1 MFKKLTLRDWL
12 IVGVI
17 FFSLLSLLSC
27 RHLPFIGEEQTS
39 LEDVEITEEVATA
52 PTNTLEAVLQRGALK
67 CGVNENLKGFG
78 MKLSTGN
85 YEGFDIDFCKA
96 VATSILGTPTVEY
109 IPLNAAER
117 FTALSDGTIDVL
129 IRNTTWTATRDMKL
143 GNSFVTTTF
152 YDGQGIL
159 VYTDTMYTGL
169 DLLIMQTLTQGTD
182 TLMELSGSTICVVA
196 GTTTSRN
203 IEETFNNAGVP
214 FKLLEFET
222 NMPLRA
228 AFGRGI
234 CNAISMDKSALLSF
248 KATLT
253 NPDELTLAGATLSKE
268 PLGPV
273 TRDNDSEFY
282 DIVQWTVFGMIQAEE
297 LGVTSENIDRYIQQ
311 PFDPKIAKLLGVSY
325 GGGEV
330 LDVGLAVTPQFM
342 QEVIRQ
348 VGNYGEVYDRHLTP
362 LGLTR
367 ENSLNAL
374 WQDGGLIYSPPFK

>member
-12 IVGVI
+12 IFGVV

-117 FTALSDGTIDVL
+117 FTALADGTIDVL

-203 IEETFNNAGVP
+203 IQETFNNAGVP

-330 LDVGLAVTPQFM
+330 LDVGLAVEAQFM

>member
-1 MFKKLTLRDWL
+1 MKHLTVKDWFVL
-12 IVGVI
+12 LV
-17 FFSLLSLLSC
+17 FLFSLWFLVSC
-27 RHLPFIGEEQTS
+27 RHLPIIGENQNNV
-39 LEDVEITEEVATA
+39 VEAETTEEVATA
-52 PTNTLEAVLQRGALK
+52 PTNTLDAILQRGALK
-67 CGVNENLKGFG
+67 CGVNENLMGFG

-96 VATSILGTPTVEY
+96 VAIAILGEPIVEY
-109 IPLNAAER
+109 IPLTAAQR
-117 FTALSDGTIDVL
+117 FDALASGEIDVL

-143 GNSFVTTTF
+143 KNSFVTTTF

-159 VYTDTMYTGL
+159 VYTDTMYQGI
-169 DLLIMQTLTQGTD
+169 DLLIMQTLMDGTD

-203 IEETFNNAGVP
+203 IQETFNNAGVP
-214 FKLLEFET
+214 FQLLEFET

-248 KATLT
+248 KATLP
-253 NPDELTLAGATLSKE
+253 NPDDLTLAGATLSKE

-297 LGVTSENIDRYIQQ
+297 LGVNSQNLDRHIKQ
-311 PFDPKIAKLLGVSY
+311 PFDPRVAKLLGLSY
-325 GGGEV
+325 NGGEV
-330 LDVGLAVTPQFM
+330 LDIGLAVTPQFM
-342 QEVIRQ
+342 QAVIRQ
-348 VGNYGEVYDRHLTP
+348 IGNYGEVYDRHLTP

-374 WQDGGLIYSPPFK
+374 WQEGGLIYSPPFK

>member
-1 MFKKLTLRDWL
+1 MFNKLTLRDWL

-17 FFSLLSLLSC
+17 FFSLLSLLAC
-27 RHLPFIGEEQTS
+27 RHLPIIGEEQNS
-39 LEDVEITEEVATA
+39 LEEVETTEEVATA

-78 MKLSTGN
+78 IKLSTGN

-96 VATSILGTPTVEY
+96 VATAILGKPTVEY

-143 GNSFVTTTF
+143 GNSFVATTF

-159 VYTDTMYTGL
+159 VYSDTMYTGL
-169 DLLIMQTLTQGTD
+169 DLLVMQTLTQGTD

-196 GTTTSRN
+196 GTTTERN
-203 IEETFNNAGVP
+203 IVETFNNAGVP
-214 FKLLEFET
+214 FKILPFET

-248 KATLT
+248 QATLD

-282 DIVQWTVFGMIQAEE
+282 DVVQWTVFGMIQAEE
-297 LGVTSENIDRYIQQ
+297 LGVTSENVDRYVQQ
-311 PFDPKIAKLLGVSY
+311 PFDPRIAKLLGVSY
-325 GGGEV
+325 NGGEV
-330 LDVGLAVTPQFM
+330 LDVGLAIRPQFM
-342 QEVIRQ
+342 QDVIKQ

-374 WQDGGLIYSPPFK
+374 WQNGGLIYSPPFK

>member
-17 FFSLLSLLSC
+17 FFTLLYLVSC
-27 RHLPFIGEEQTS
+27 RHLPYIGEEQTS
-39 LEDVEITEEVATA
+39 EDETETTEEVATA

-78 MKLSTGN
+78 IKLSTGN

-96 VATSILGTPTVEY
+96 VATAILGTPTVEY

-143 GNSFVTTTF
+143 GNSFVATTF

-159 VYTDTMYTGL
+159 VYSNTMYTGL
-169 DLLIMQTLTQGTD
+169 DLLVMQTLTEGTD

-196 GTTTSRN
+196 GTTTERN
-203 IEETFNNAGVP
+203 IVETFNNAGVP
-214 FKLLEFET
+214 FKILPFET

-248 KATLT
+248 KAT
-253 NPDELTLAGATLSKE
+253 
-268 PLGPV
+268 
-273 TRDNDSEFY
+273 
-282 DIVQWTVFGMIQAEE
+282 
-297 LGVTSENIDRYIQQ
+297 
-311 PFDPKIAKLLGVSY
+311 
-325 GGGEV
+325 
-330 LDVGLAVTPQFM
+330 
-342 QEVIRQ
+342 
-348 VGNYGEVYDRHLTP
+348 
-362 LGLTR
+362 
-367 ENSLNAL
+367 
-374 WQDGGLIYSPPFK
+374 

>member
-1 MFKKLTLRDWL
+1 MFNKITVKDWFVL
-12 IVGVI
+12 GVF
-17 FFSLLSLLSC
+17 FFSLWFLVAC
-27 RHLPFIGEEQTS
+27 RHLPIIGEEQTNV
-39 LEDVEITEEVATA
+39 EDVEITEEVATA

-67 CGVNENLKGFG
+67 CGVNENLMGFG
-78 MKLSTGN
+78 MKLPTGN

-96 VATSILGTPTVEY
+96 VATAILGKPTVEY
-109 IPLNAAER
+109 IPLTAGER

-152 YDGQGIL
+152 YDGQGVL
-159 VYTDTMYTGL
+159 VYTDTMYQGI
-169 DLLIMQTLTQGTD
+169 DLLIMQTLMDGTD

-203 IEETFNNAGVP
+203 IQETFNNAGVP
-214 FKLLEFET
+214 FQLLEFET

-248 KATLT
+248 KATLP
-253 NPDELTLAGATLSKE
+253 NPDDLTLAGATLSKE

-297 LGVTSENIDRYIQQ
+297 LGVNSQNLDRYIQQ
-311 PFDPKIAKLLGVSY
+311 PFDARIAKLLGVSY
-325 GGGEV
+325 QGGEV

>member
-1 MFKKLTLRDWL
+1 MFNKITVKDWFVL
-12 IVGVI
+12 GVF
-17 FFSLLSLLSC
+17 FFSLWFLVAC
-27 RHLPFIGEEQTS
+27 RHLPIIGEEQTS
-39 LEDVEITEEVATA
+39 VEDVEITEEVATA

-67 CGVNENLKGFG
+67 CGVNENLMGFG

-96 VATSILGTPTVEY
+96 VATAILGKPTVEY
-109 IPLNAAER
+109 IPLTAGER

-152 YDGQGIL
+152 YDGQGVL
-159 VYTDTMYTGL
+159 VYTDTMYQGI
-169 DLLIMQTLTQGTD
+169 DLLIMQTLMDGTD

-203 IEETFNNAGVP
+203 IQETFNNAGVP
-214 FKLLEFET
+214 FQLLEFET

-248 KATLT
+248 KATLP
-253 NPDELTLAGATLSKE
+253 NPDDLTLAGATLSKE

-297 LGVTSENIDRYIQQ
+297 LGVNSQNLDRYIQQ
-311 PFDPKIAKLLGVSY
+311 PFDARIAKLLGVSY
-325 GGGEV
+325 QGGEV
-330 LDVGLAVTPQFM
+330 LDV
-342 QEVIRQ
+342 
-348 VGNYGEVYDRHLTP
+348 
-362 LGLTR
+362 GLTR

>member
-1 MFKKLTLRDWL
+1 MFKRLTVRDWL

-17 FFSLLSLLSC
+17 FFSLLHLVSC
-27 RHLPFIGEEQTS
+27 RHLPYIGEEQKS
-39 LEDVEITEEVATA
+39 LEEVETTEETA
-52 PTNTLEAVLQRGALK
+52 SLPTNTLENVLQRGSLK

-78 MKLSTGN
+78 IKLPTGN

-96 VATSILGTPTVEY
+96 VATSILGKPTVEY
-109 IPLNAAER
+109 IPLTAGER

-143 GNSFVTTTF
+143 GNSFVATTF

-159 VYTDTMYTGL
+159 VYTDTMYQGM
-169 DLLIMQTLTQGTD
+169 DLLIMQTLMDGTD

-203 IEETFNNAGVP
+203 IQETFNNAGVP

-282 DIVQWTVFGMIQAEE
+282 DIVQWTIFGMIQAEE
-297 LGVTSENIDRYIQQ
+297 LNVNSQNIDRHIKQ
-311 PFDPKIAKLLGVSY
+311 PFDPRVAKLLGLSY
-325 GGGEV
+325 NGGEV

-374 WQDGGLIYSPPFK
+374 WQNGGLIYSPPFK

>member
-17 FFSLLSLLSC
+17 FFSLLYLLSC
-27 RHLPFIGEEQTS
+27 RHLPYIGEEQTS
-39 LEDVEITEEVATA
+39 EDETETTEEVATA

-96 VATSILGTPTVEY
+96 VATAILGTPTVEY

-143 GNSFVTTTF
+143 GNSFVATTF

-182 TLMELSGSTICVVA
+182 QLMELSGSTICVVA

-248 KATLT
+248 RATLP
-253 NPDELTLAGATLSKE
+253 NPEEVSLAGATLSKE
-268 PLGPV
+268 PLGPL
-273 TRDNDSEFY
+273 TRDNDAEFY
-282 DIVQWTVFGMIQAEE
+282 DIVQWTIFGMIQAEE
-297 LGVTSENIDRYIQQ
+297 LGVTSENIDRYVQQ
-311 PFDPKIAKLLGVSY
+311 PFDPRIAKLLGVSY

-330 LDVGLAVTPQFM
+330 LDVGLSVEAQFM

>member
-1 MFKKLTLRDWL
+1 MFNKITVKDWFVL
-12 IVGVI
+12 GVF
-17 FFSLLSLLSC
+17 FFSLWFLVAC
-27 RHLPFIGEEQTS
+27 RHLPIIGEEQTS
-39 LEDVEITEEVATA
+39 VEDVEITEEVATA

-67 CGVNENLKGFG
+67 CGVNENLMGFG

-96 VATSILGTPTVEY
+96 VATAILGKPTVEY
-109 IPLNAAER
+109 IPLTAGER

-152 YDGQGIL
+152 YDGQGVL
-159 VYTDTMYTGL
+159 VYTDTMYQGI
-169 DLLIMQTLTQGTD
+169 DLLIMQTLMDGTD

-203 IEETFNNAGVP
+203 IQETFNNAGVP
-214 FKLLEFET
+214 FQLLEFET

-248 KATLT
+248 KATLP
-253 NPDELTLAGATLSKE
+253 NPDDLTLAGATLSKE

-297 LGVTSENIDRYIQQ
+297 LGVNSQNLDRYIQQ
-311 PFDPKIAKLLGVSY
+311 PFDARIAKLLGVSY
-325 GGGEV
+325 QGGEV

-374 WQDGGLIYSPPFK
+374 WQRGGLIYSPPFK

>member
-12 IVGVI
+12 IFGVV

>member
-1 MFKKLTLRDWL
+1 MFKKFTLRDWL
-12 IVGVI
+12 IFGVV
-17 FFSLLSLLSC
+17 FFGLLSLLSC

>member
-12 IVGVI
+12 IFGVV

-96 VATSILGTPTVEY
+96 VATAILGTPTVEY

-203 IEETFNNAGVP
+203 IQETFNNAGVP

-330 LDVGLAVTPQFM
+330 LDVGLAVEAQFM

>member
-17 FFSLLSLLSC
+17 FFSLLYLLSC
-27 RHLPFIGEEQTS
+27 RHLPYIGEEQTS
-39 LEDVEITEEVATA
+39 EDETETTEEVATA

-78 MKLSTGN
+78 IKLSTGN

-96 VATSILGTPTVEY
+96 VATAILGTPTVEY

-143 GNSFVTTTF
+143 GNSFVATTF

-182 TLMELSGSTICVVA
+182 QLMELSGSTICVVA

-248 KATLT
+248 RATLP
-253 NPDELTLAGATLSKE
+253 NPEEVSLAGATLSKE
-268 PLGPV
+268 PLGPL
-273 TRDNDSEFY
+273 TRDNDAEFY
-282 DIVQWTVFGMIQAEE
+282 DIVQWTIFGMIQAEE
-297 LGVTSENIDRYIQQ
+297 LGVTSENIDRYVQQ
-311 PFDPKIAKLLGVSY
+311 PFDPRIAKLLGVSY

-330 LDVGLAVTPQFM
+330 LDVGLSVEAQFM

>member
-17 FFSLLSLLSC
+17 FFTLLYLVSC
-27 RHLPFIGEEQTS
+27 RHLPYIGEEQTS
-39 LEDVEITEEVATA
+39 EDETETTEEVATA

-78 MKLSTGN
+78 IKLSTGN

-96 VATSILGTPTVEY
+96 VATAILGTPTVEY

-143 GNSFVTTTF
+143 GNSFVATTF

-159 VYTDTMYTGL
+159 VYSNTMYTGL
-169 DLLIMQTLTQGTD
+169 DLLVMQTLTEGTD

-196 GTTTSRN
+196 GTTTERN
-203 IEETFNNAGVP
+203 IVETFNNAGVP
-214 FKLLEFET
+214 FKILPFET

-282 DIVQWTVFGMIQAEE
+282 DVVQWTIFGMIQAEE
-297 LGVTSENIDRYIQQ
+297 LGVSSSNIDRYVQQ
-311 PFDPKIAKLLGVSY
+311 PFDPRIAKLLGVSY

-330 LDVGLAVTPQFM
+330 LDVGLAVKAQFM

>member
-17 FFSLLSLLSC
+17 FFSLLYLLSC
-27 RHLPFIGEEQTS
+27 RHLPYIGEEQTS
-39 LEDVEITEEVATA
+39 EDETETTEEVATA

-96 VATSILGTPTVEY
+96 VATAILGTPTVEY
-109 IPLNAAER
+109 IPLTAGER
-117 FTALSDGTIDVL
+117 FTSLANGDIDVL

-143 GNSFVTTTF
+143 GNSFAATTF

-182 TLMELSGSTICVVA
+182 QLMELSGSTICVVA

-248 KATLT
+248 RATLP
-253 NPDELTLAGATLSKE
+253 NPEEVSLAGATLSKE
-268 PLGPV
+268 PLGPL
-273 TRDNDSEFY
+273 TRDNDAEFY
-282 DIVQWTVFGMIQAEE
+282 DIVQWTIFGMIQAEE
-297 LGVTSENIDRYIQQ
+297 LGVSSANIDRYVQQ
-311 PFDPKIAKLLGVSY
+311 PFDPRIAKLLGVSY

-330 LDVGLAVTPQFM
+330 LDVGLSVEAQFM